1 MKNAEQSSAAP
12 SVQIYQLLVELQYI
26 DPPIWRRIQVRDDTT
41 LGTLHE
47 ILQFVMGW
55 EDGHMHQFV
64 HNDTSYGMLD
74 EEMSMD
80 LDVNNE
86 DEFTLRDLGLRVGD
100 SLSYEYDFGDG
111 WLHELVL
118 EEKLPPAPATRYPAC
133 LEGERACPPEDCG
146 GPPGYENILRILA
159 LSPKKRSE
167 DDIDM
172 IDWLGDDY
180 DPEEFDI
187 DIVNQELIQFAPSR
201 TGWSR

>member
-118 EEKLPPAPATRYPAC
+118 EEKLPPRPPATPLVLRASAPARPRIAAAHPATKIFC
-133 LEGERACPPEDCG
+133 ASSPCPP
-146 GPPGYENILRILA
+146 R
-159 LSPKKRSE
+159 K
-167 DDIDM
+167 
-172 IDWLGDDY
+172 
-180 DPEEFDI
+180 DPRMT
-187 DIVNQELIQFAPSR
+187 L
-201 TGWSR
+201 T